1 MKKRGMRL
9 KKITSYIRDYW
20 YYYVFILVCMFIA
33 IGLDMLY
40 PQITKIIVNDIF
52 VGQDYERLPMLLVAI
67 VLIGAGRSIFGYL
80 KEFTADKTGARIGA
94 EMRKELF
101 AHIQGLSM
109 DYFGQTNTGELMAR
123 VKDDIDHVW
132 LAIGFIGTFT
142 IEVAVHVVSVLYCMF
157 NLNWKLTFL
166 PLICMTICGIVAIVL
181 EKKLDKVYEAIS
193 EENAELTTI
202 AEENLAGVRTVKAF
216 AREKFEI

>member
-52 VGQDYERLPMLLVAI
+52 VGQDYERLPMLLLAI

-101 AHIQGLSM
+101 THIQGLSM
-109 DYFGQTNTGELMAR
+109 DYFGETNTGELMAR

-132 LAIGFIGTFT
+132 LAIGFIGT
-142 IEVAVHVVSVLYCMF
+142 INHY
-157 NLNWKLTFL
+157 
-166 PLICMTICGIVAIVL
+166 LILRFEEG
-181 EKKLDKVYEAIS
+181 
-193 EENAELTTI
+193 EENGGKLEQ
-202 AEENLAGVRTVKAF
+202 EEIDAVVRQF
-216 AREKFEI
+216 MYGIFS

>member
-52 VGQDYERLPMLLVAI
+52 VGQDFARLPMLLVAI

-80 KEFTADKTGARIGA
+80 KEFTADKTGASHTWSISS
-94 EMRKELF
+94 F
-101 AHIQGLSM
+101 
-109 DYFGQTNTGELMAR
+109 T
-123 VKDDIDHVW
+123 
-132 LAIGFIGTFT
+132 LAISSPVF
-142 IEVAVHVVSVLYCMF
+142 VSP
-157 NLNWKLTFL
+157 K
-166 PLICMTICGIVAIVL
+166 
-181 EKKLDKVYEAIS
+181 
-193 EENAELTTI
+193 
-202 AEENLAGVRTVKAF
+202 
-216 AREKFEI
+216 